1 MGRNRKTEKWRIGKF
16 SKNLELILVEKPESL
31 TSNIGDSAATVIV
44 PSKVD
49 NFNIASTITVVD
61 IGLSLALLHFATLF
75 LIIKS

>member
-1 MGRNRKTEKWRIGKF
+1 MGRNRKTEKWRISKF

-31 TSNIGDSAATVIV
+31 TSNIGDSSATVIV

-61 IGLSLALLHFATLF
+61 IGLSLAYYISRHFAF
-75 LIIKS
+75 E